1 MKNKIFLLLLLLL
14 IISFISNFYIEQKL
28 NRTFSKIS
36 TESIKNLEYHS
47 NKNFY
52 ENGIQNIGENLQKEL
67 ITMDLGECRIKVR
80 KDIFYFFQS
89 KVVYVENDRRG
100 IEIKSDYLVFNSM
113 IKIKS
118 FQNCKLKF

>member
-1 MKNKIFLLLLLLL
+1 MLLLL